1 MQASRSSN
9 AATRRGATI
18 GEEDRPP
25 RLGRST
31 MAPGRDAGSGLPL
44 VSSAQLLGLARTLVI
59 DHHGQRYILRVTR
72 ENKLILT
79 K

>member
-1 MQASRSSN
+1 MQTSRGSN
-9 AATRRGATI
+9 AAARGATI

-25 RLGRST
+25 RTVS
-31 MAPGRDAGSGLPL
+31 PCRDSGSGLPL
-44 VSSAQLLGLARTLVI
+44 VTSAELLGLARILVI
-59 DHHGQRYILRVTR
+59 DHHGQHYILRVTR